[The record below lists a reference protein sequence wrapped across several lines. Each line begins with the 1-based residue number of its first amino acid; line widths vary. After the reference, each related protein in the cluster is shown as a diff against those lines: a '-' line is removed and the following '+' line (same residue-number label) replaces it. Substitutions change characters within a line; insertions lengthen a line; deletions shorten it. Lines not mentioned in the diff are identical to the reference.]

1 MRQTR
6 RLPAQNIVNPLKG
19 LVCCETTLLEDAE
32 AIKPIKA
39 CQNATPLA
47 ARDVLRKYI
56 HVLAH
61 V

>member
-19 LVCCETTLLEDAE
+19 CETTLLEDAE

-39 CQNATPLA
+39 CQNVTPLA
-47 ARDVLRKYI
+47 TRDVLRKYI